1 VCAITQNAIFA
12 YAKFSKPEM
21 DSYIRK
27 NLNPFLKLFLEF
39 WSIKMKLTEAKSEQ
53 SSYKTQDATSLLKAD
68 HKLVEALFV
77 EYKGTNS
84 TAKKKLIV
92 AQLCKELTIHAQ
104 IEEEIFY
111 PAVQQALKDHELV
124 PEAIVEHQTLKDLIA
139 EVEGVEPDGDMYD
152 AKIQVLSEYVKHH
165 VKEEESE
172 MFPEAKGTKLNLGEL
187 GVLMTERKE
196 ELSSQYA
203 QK

>member
-1 VCAITQNAIFA
+1 
-12 YAKFSKPEM
+12 
-21 DSYIRK
+21 
-27 NLNPFLKLFLEF
+27 
-39 WSIKMKLTEAKSEQ
+39 MKLTEAKPEQ
-53 SSYKTQDATSLLKAD
+53 SPYKTQDATSLLKAD
-68 HKLVEALFV
+68 HKLVEALFA

-187 GVLMTERKE
+187 GILMTERKE
-196 ELSSQYA
+196 ELSSHYA